1 MATAHQ
7 EKGVIARCIEFFG
20 PLPDQS
26 SEEFA
31 AELKRLPE
39 QDKRGPAE
47 LFNTADMPTAM
58 PMLRA
63 SSGTSTE
70 LPPAPVRR
78 SRAAIPAAAS

>member
-39 QDKRGPAE
+39 QDKREPAE

-58 PMLRA
+58 PMGPRCEA
-63 SSGTSTE
+63 DAVSVGTSQQ
-70 LPPAPVRR
+70 
-78 SRAAIPAAAS
+78 

>member
-31 AELKRLPE
+31 AELKRLTQE
-39 QDKRGPAE
+39 DKRDPAE
-47 LFNTADMPTAM
+47 LFSTADMPTAM
-58 PMLRA
+58 PMGPQGEA
-63 SSGTSTE
+63 DAVSIG
-70 LPPAPVRR
+70 R
-78 SRAAIPAAAS
+78 SQQ